1 MRTAQNDSS
10 RRRRRCYRIVLFE
23 LFGPYLSP
31 VPIRYKKDESY
42 TPWVFWYFLGIL
54 RMSKSDEK
62 RPTSHQSEQTT
73 VSRSD
78 LNYLLKSRHRS
89 DSQKPQIHP
98 EYERIIGESRIPGRG
113 PGLPAEDPK
122 SHFSDK
128 TSQTA
133 PNSQNPGFP
142 GFPGF
147 PGSHQNVRK
156 GARTGHPVA
165 RSLPGRSQVAP
176 RSR

>member
-128 TSQTA
+128 TSQTE

-147 PGSHQNVRK
+147 PGSHQNV
-156 GARTGHPVA
+156 T
-165 RSLPGRSQVAP
+165 
-176 RSR
+176 